1 VSEPT
6 PAKKRPR
13 AGLIGPL
20 FGWELIRLARR
31 GQDMRGRFILAAT
44 LLFVLTSFTQLW
56 FWNVSPADVFLGTSQ
71 SMSIEQSA
79 KFGRGFALTFVLAQ
93 LGIMM
98 LLTPAYAAG
107 GISEEKEKKT
117 LVYLLVSD
125 LTSREILMG
134 KFAGRL
140 VFLLGIMFAGLPI
153 LSMTTLYGGVSIN
166 FLLMSYLLTAGTVT
180 MLAAISA
187 AAAMVAD
194 TYRGAL
200 FRAYGL
206 TALFVFAGCGAG
218 PYFGPFGAVV
228 YLFAGEASPAMF
240 FGIGLGYPL
249 AELFVAMLAVLL
261 GLRWTRRLRSQPQTR
276 DRDRDRNRRRDRER
290 RRGRPDRPTDADFEV
305 IDAPLEILEPT
316 AAALPIARRLSAPV
330 VPEPSADP
338 VTESATARPAVAP
351 RLRQRL
357 RPPPVRTPL
366 LYDAK
371 QRPRIGDGDPFAWK
385 EKYTTGNK
393 FTSDDESIR
402 GVLVAVGIAGGL
414 VVGFFGFIVAIAL
427 LVSRFGEDART
438 FATGFFL
445 IAGSGGFF
453 LYLIVIGLAATG
465 SVVKERQRNTLE
477 SLLTIPVDRRKIL
490 WPKYRIALRR
500 ALGWGIPAGL
510 FLPVGFL
517 FSRVPTV
524 APPVLVFVVAS
535 VPMIVGYG
543 MLLSV
548 RCRAATKAALWLLPA
563 VALVTLFPLAL
574 WVNLQ
579 EYDWAFWT
587 ALACVPAALVA
598 PLGWFFWSRAVAE
611 FERDGRN

>member
-1 VSEPT
+1 MSEPT
-6 PAKKRPR
+6 PATKRPR

-31 GQDMRGRFILAAT
+31 GQDMRGRFILAAC
-44 LLFVLTSFTQLW
+44 LLVILTSFTQLW

-71 SMSIEQSA
+71 SMSIEESA
-79 KFGRGFALTFVLAQ
+79 RFGRSFALTFVLAQ
-93 LGIMM
+93 LGVMM

-107 GISEEKEKKT
+107 GISEEKEKQT

-153 LSMTTLYGGVSIN
+153 LSMTTLYGGVSIH
-166 FLLMSYLLTAGTVT
+166 FLLMSYVLTAGTVT

-187 AAAMVAD
+187 AAAMVTD

-218 PYFGPFGAVV
+218 PYVGPFGAVV
-228 YLFAGEASPAMF
+228 FLFAGEASPAMF
-240 FGIGLGYPL
+240 FGVGLGYPL
-249 AELFVAMLAVLL
+249 VELFAATVAVAL
-261 GLRWTRRLRSQPQTR
+261 GIKWTRRLRAHPRDLARAR
-276 DRDRDRNRRRDRER
+276 DRDR
-290 RRGRPDRPTDADFEV
+290 RRGRPDRTTDADFEL

-316 AAALPIARRLSAPV
+316 AAALPVARRLSAPV
-330 VPEPSADP
+330 VAEPSADP
-338 VTESATARPAVAP
+338 VAVTTRPAVAP

-393 FTSDDESIR
+393 FTPDDESIR
-402 GVLVAVGIAGGL
+402 GVLVAVGVAGGL
-414 VVGFFGFIVAIAL
+414 VIAFFGFIVGLAL
-427 LVSRFGEDART
+427 LVRRFGESAQS
-438 FATGFFL
+438 FAAGFFL
-445 IAGSGGFF
+445 IAGSGCFF
-453 LYLIVIGLAATG
+453 LYLIVVGLAATG

-490 WPKYRIALRR
+490 RPKYRIALRR
-500 ALGWGIPAGL
+500 ALGWGTPAGL
-510 FLPVGFL
+510 FIPVGFL

-543 MLLSV
+543 LLLSV
-548 RCRAATKAALWLLPA
+548 RCRTSTKAALWLLPA

-574 WVNLQ
+574 WVNLN
-579 EYDWAFWT
+579 ELDWEFWT
-587 ALACVPAALVA
+587 ALACVPAAVVA

>member
-1 VSEPT
+1 
-6 PAKKRPR
+6 
-13 AGLIGPL
+13 
-20 FGWELIRLARR
+20 
-31 GQDMRGRFILAAT
+31 MRGRFILAAT

-56 FWNVSPADVFLGTSQ
+56 FWNVSPADVFFGTSQ

-79 KFGRGFALTFVLAQ
+79 RFGRGFALTFVLAQ

-117 LVYLLVSD
+117 LVYLLASD

-166 FLLMSYLLTAGTVT
+166 FLLMSYLLTAATVT
-180 MLAAISA
+180 LLAAISA

-200 FRAYGL
+200 FRAYGV

-228 YLFAGEASPAMF
+228 FLFAGEASPAWF

-249 AELFVAMLAVLL
+249 AELFAAMVAVLL
-261 GLRWTRRLRSQPQTR
+261 GIRWTRRLRARPQTR
-276 DRDRDRNRRRDRER
+276 DRDRSRRRDRER
-290 RRGRPDRPTDADFEV
+290 RRGRPDRATDADFEV

-330 VPEPSADP
+330 APEPSADP
-338 VTESATARPAVAP
+338 VAEIVPLRPAVAP

-366 LYDAK
+366 LFDAK
-371 QRPRIGDGDPFAWK
+371 QRPRIGDGDPFVWK
-385 EKYTTGNK
+385 EKHTTGNK

-414 VVGFFGFIVAIAL
+414 VAIFFGFIVVLAL
-427 LVSRFGEDART
+427 LATSFGEGARA

-453 LYLIVIGLAATG
+453 LYLIVVGLAATG

-490 WPKYRIALRR
+490 RPKYVIALRR

-524 APPVLVFVVAS
+524 APAVLVFVVAS

-548 RCRAATKAALWLLPA
+548 RCRIATKAALWLLPA

-574 WVNLQ
+574 WVNLH
-579 EYDWAFWT
+579 EDEWAFWT
-587 ALACVPAALVA
+587 ALACVPAALAV